1 MNLHLL
7 TADAYFFHR
16 SRNLWDGIYYIRLY
30 MFLDSNEPHV
40 WDDVLRFRDALLI
53 QTWRC
58 AALTRRVQKLPVG
71 DKEQNISCF
80 HNEKS
85 VNAIR
90 SLSVYLKQVSFHL
103 CTRMWCSSGADQMR
117 HLHNQKALFKNPQ
130 CFSFFTHVVACV
142 WRIFQHQGIP
152 LISAVI
158 NQPRSWRRRNC
169 WWEFLSLFPQCP
181 QSIMAVS
188 TYRRCLASSLPF
200 QKRFSSKN
208 RWRHLFSSAAAS
220 GFNHKQA
227 RDGLVKT
234 WLLSLCLVKPVMS
247 IMRGRKSPF

>member
-30 MFLDSNEPHV
+30 MFLCSNEPHV

-90 SLSVYLKQVSFHL
+90 SL
-103 CTRMWCSSGADQMR
+103 C
-117 HLHNQKALFKNPQ
+117 LFK
-130 CFSFFTHVVACV
+130 TGV
-142 WRIFQHQGIP
+142 
-152 LISAVI
+152 
-158 NQPRSWRRRNC
+158 
-169 WWEFLSLFPQCP
+169 
-181 QSIMAVS
+181 
-188 TYRRCLASSLPF
+188 
-200 QKRFSSKN
+200 FSSVHKN
-208 RWRHLFSSAAAS
+208 
-220 GFNHKQA
+220 
-227 RDGLVKT
+227 
-234 WLLSLCLVKPVMS
+234 VMQQR
-247 IMRGRKSPF
+247 RGSDEALT